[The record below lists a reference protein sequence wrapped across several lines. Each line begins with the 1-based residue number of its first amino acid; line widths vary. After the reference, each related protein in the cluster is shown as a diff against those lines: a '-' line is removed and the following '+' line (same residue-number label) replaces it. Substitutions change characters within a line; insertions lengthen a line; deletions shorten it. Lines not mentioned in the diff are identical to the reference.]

1 MGELRLPSVSDVSM
15 VHEHDWTGPTIPAT
29 SEADAMH
36 ALFVL
41 RADQFEGCTEGSPE
55 EAEGRLFEGHRLAR
69 AELVV
74 HADPRHNLAQVEMRR
89 VAEPGRNCP
98 LRRHV

>member
-1 MGELRLPSVSDVSM
+1 MRPAGFRRASAPIRGARAVSIGALVSMGELRLPSVSDVSM

-41 RADQFEGCTEGSPE
+41 RADQFEGLHRGFAGGSGGP
-55 EAEGRLFEGHRLAR
+55 
-69 AELVV
+69 
-74 HADPRHNLAQVEMRR
+74 PI
-89 VAEPGRNCP
+89 
-98 LRRHV
+98 